1 MNRRT
6 FLTRLGAGL
15 AVAPM
20 TARAFAQTRHISP
33 IGVQLYTVRTLMEKD
48 FEGTI
53 AKVAAVGFTEVEFAG
68 YFNKAPKDVRAI
80 LDRHKLAAPSAHV
93 DYATLTG
100 KTSEVIETS
109 QAIGH
114 KFVVCP
120 YIDDALRGGEDAWKK
135 IADGLNKAGEATRKA
150 GIQLA
155 YHNHHFEFVPVNG
168 KEPFDVLLAAAD
180 PNLVKI
186 EMDLCWMA
194 VAGRDPLAYFA
205 KYPGRFPMVHV
216 KGIKKL
222 PANVGKAT
230 TMLPFEQVMPDIT
243 EVGDGPID
251 WKRTFAQ
258 AQKAGIQHYFIEH
271 DQPASPIES
280 ITASYKYLSNL
291 TV

>member
-1 MNRRT
+1 MDRRT

-20 TARAFAQTRHISP
+20 TARVFAQGRHISP
-33 IGVQLYTVRTLMEKD
+33 IGVQLYTVRTLLEKD

-53 AKVAAVGFTEVEFAG
+53 AQVAAVG
-68 YFNKAPKDVRAI
+68 YKSPKEVRAV
-80 LDRHKLAAPSAHV
+80 LDRHGLSAPSAHL
-93 DYATLTG
+93 DYATITG
-100 KTSEVIETS
+100 KLPQAIEAS
-109 QAIGH
+109 QIIGH
-114 KFVVCP
+114 KFIVCP
-120 YIDDALRGGEDAWKK
+120 FIDDAMRAQPDVWKR
-135 IADGLNKAGEATRKA
+135 ISEAFNKAGETTSKA
-150 GIQLA
+150 GIQFA

-168 KEPFDVLLAAAD
+168 KEPFDVLLAETD
-180 PNLVKI
+180 PKLVKI

-194 VAGRDPLAYFA
+194 VAGRDPLAYFN

-216 KGIKKL
+216 KGLKKI
-222 PANVGKAT
+222 PANAGKAT
-230 TMLPFEQVMPDIT
+230 TMLPFDQVMPDIT

-251 WKRTFAQ
+251 WKRIFAQ
-258 AQKAGIQHYFIEH
+258 APKAGIQHYFVEH